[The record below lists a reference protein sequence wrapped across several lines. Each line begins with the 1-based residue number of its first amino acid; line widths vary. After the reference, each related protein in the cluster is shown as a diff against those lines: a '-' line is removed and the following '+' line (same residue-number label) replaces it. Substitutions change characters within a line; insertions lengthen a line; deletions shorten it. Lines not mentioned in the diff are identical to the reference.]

1 MLAICMLII
10 TAYSRGVNMV
20 KIKTVAYKQT
30 LRTIASYEKKLG
42 AGKVYKSERIE
53 SYKRSMSHYVDL
65 KTGKLKAGLSEKQKA
80 NFNKKVTAFK
90 ETTSV
95 QKLEADTKRR
105 DKKFIENHAGATSA
119 TVMNM
124 KELVTMSN
132 SKKIKIDSDKIVEL
146 AFEMEENKGVSSKEW
161 ENLFKEYLKRID
173 KGVPFEAKDYVG
185 TDDVV
190 KIMQDLS
197 DIMAKL
203 NTTKDKNKLLN
214 LIKQNKTIEEIEKY
228 FEENGIE
235 EKKKA
240 VTSKRGK
247 ATIVTQKEVAS
258 KTKKPAVKASKG
270 STRIT
275 QRKGKKKSL
284 NGVVR

>member
-1 MLAICMLII
+1 MA
-10 TAYSRGVNMV
+10 
-20 KIKTVAYKQT
+20 KIKPVAYKQT
-30 LRTIASYEKKLG
+30 LRTIASYEKKLK
-42 AGKVYKSERIE
+42 AGKVYKSKTIE
-53 SYKRSMSHYVDL
+53 SYKRSMSHYVDI

-90 ETTSV
+90 EATSV
-95 QKLEADTKRR
+95 QKLEADTKKR
-105 DKKFIENHAGATSA
+105 DSQFIENHAGATSA

-190 KIMQDLS
+190 KIMQELS
-197 DIMAKL
+197 DMMAKL
-203 NTTKDKNKLLN
+203 QTTKDKNKLLN
-214 LIKQNKTIEEIEKY
+214 LIKQNKTVEEIEKY

-235 EKKKA
+235 KKKA
-240 VTSKRGK
+240 VTSRRGK
-247 ATIVTQKEVAS
+247 ATIVKQKEVAS
-258 KTKKPAVKASKG
+258 KSKKKPAVKASKG
-270 STRIT
+270 SARIT
-275 QRKGKKKSL
+275 QKKGKKKSL
-284 NGVVR
+284 NGVVH

>member
-1 MLAICMLII
+1 MK
-10 TAYSRGVNMV
+10 
-20 KIKTVAYKQT
+20 KIKPVAYKQT
-30 LRTIASYEKKLG
+30 LRTIASYEKKIK
-42 AGKVYKSERIE
+42 AGKLYKSKTIE

-90 ETTSV
+90 DATSI
-95 QKLEADTKRR
+95 QKLEADTKKR
-105 DKKFIENHAGATSA
+105 DSQFIENHAGATSA

-173 KGVPFEAKDYVG
+173 KGVPFEAKEYVS

-190 KIMQDLS
+190 KIMQELS
-197 DIMAKL
+197 DMMAKL

-214 LIKQNKTIEEIEKY
+214 LIKQNKTVEEIQKY

-235 EKKKA
+235 EKKKT

-258 KTKKPAVKASKG
+258 KSKKKPAVKASKG
-270 STRIT
+270 SARIT
-275 QRKGKKKSL
+275 QKKGKKKAL